1 MAKRRM
7 YLGAFS
13 AAAVAVTMFASAA
26 WACTAFTSLR
36 GVQSGLA
43 QSRVEMTGESL
54 VMPNERT
61 RAVELRWNSLQGPL
75 LAQAEADRSGNLS
88 TTVTIPEAAP
98 GTYFVVAIVQGRAV
112 ARSIF
117 EVVAAPGTEPT
128 PAAESQ
134 LGLRSTDRPAVQA
147 DRGSGL
153 EAGIALLAVGLVLLV
168 AGAGVATSRSGRRAT
183 SGVDLT
189 K

>member
-1 MAKRRM
+1 MAKRRL

-13 AAAVAVTMFASAA
+13 AVAVALGMIGSTA

-43 QSRVEMTGESL
+43 NSRVEMTGESL
-54 VMPNERT
+54 VRPNERV
-61 RAVELRWNSLQGPL
+61 RAVELRWNSLQGPI
-75 LAQAEADRSGNLS
+75 LAQAEADHTGKLS

-117 EVVAAPGTEPT
+117 EVVAAPGTAPA
-128 PAAESQ
+128 PAAALE
-134 LGLRSTDRPAVQA
+134 LGLRATDRPALQT
-147 DRGSGL
+147 DRGLGL
-153 EAGIALLAVGLVLLV
+153 EPGIALLAVGLVLLV
-168 AGAGVATSRSGRRAT
+168 AGAGVAAARSGRRAA